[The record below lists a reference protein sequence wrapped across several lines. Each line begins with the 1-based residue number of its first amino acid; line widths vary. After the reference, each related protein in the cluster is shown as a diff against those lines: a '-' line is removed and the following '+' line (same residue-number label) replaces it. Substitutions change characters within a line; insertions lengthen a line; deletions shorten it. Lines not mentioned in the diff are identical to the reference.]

1 MTKRYGMDSEH
12 WRGVREREEER
23 KRAEAA
29 AYQQRLAEDRV
40 GIEPFALWGGL
51 LTEDPEAGFAA
62 KYLAPTDVVPVGTGV
77 KLAAGAASA
86 ALAAYLAKR
95 AWNQPVQPGMLSSTF
110 FHGTPHTWAPEP
122 GFPQGRPRLGERRGQ
137 GAAMEG
143 KGVYFGEARGTG
155 EWYHSELASEA
166 KGTISSD
173 RGTMDIPGWLAEWL
187 SDPTAHSMGQGAR
200 SGMEYRRLYET
211 REAKSQPAS
220 TRNVWAVMEELRLRI
235 EDTINRIKFPRNEFD
250 VSYKPE
256 LQKRL
261 IKQQKMLDD
270 FKNIIGNPD
279 EPLEYSVQ
287 KTGGVY
293 TVDIPDSEVAGL
305 LDLDKSIAVK
315 TPYVQAKLNKILAE
329 YDPKSPLGW
338 GAAGERG
345 EWSIEMYRGGGEL
358 PFKPEDITARTYY
371 KALRL
376 LLGDDEA
383 ARILENVGI
392 PGIKYLD
399 EKSRRLVP
407 NPAIESRERTYN
419 AVVFSEDLL
428 KRIKVLKRE

>member
-1 MTKRYGMDSEH
+1 MTKRLGMPSEH

-29 AYQQRLAEDRV
+29 AYQRRLAEDRV

-62 KYLAPTDVVPVGTGV
+62 KYLAPTDVLPVGTGV

-122 GFPQGRPRLGERRGQ
+122 GLPQGRPRLGERRGQ

-173 RGTMDIPGWLAEWL
+173 RGTMDVPGWIAEWL
-187 SDPTAHSMGQGAR
+187 SATKENTQLG
-200 SGMEYRRLYET
+200 LY
-211 REAKSQPAS
+211 
-220 TRNVWAVMEELRLRI
+220 NVRDVIEELQNKIGETTARI
-235 EDTINRIKFPRNEFD
+235 RFPRNDFD

-261 IKQQKMLDD
+261 LQQQKRLDD
-270 FKNIIGNPD
+270 FKNIIGDPD
-279 EPLEYSVQ
+279 EPLE
-287 KTGGVY
+287 
-293 TVDIPDSEVAGL
+293 
-305 LDLDKSIAVK
+305 
-315 TPYVQAKLNKILAE
+315 
-329 YDPKSPLGW
+329 
-338 GAAGERG
+338 
-345 EWSIEMYRGGGEL
+345 
-358 PFKPEDITARTYY
+358 
-371 KALRL
+371 
-376 LLGDDEA
+376 
-383 ARILENVGI
+383 
-392 PGIKYLD
+392 
-399 EKSRRLVP
+399 
-407 NPAIESRERTYN
+407 
-419 AVVFSEDLL
+419 
-428 KRIKVLKRE
+428 

>member
-1 MTKRYGMDSEH
+1 MTKRLGMPSEH

-29 AYQQRLAEDRV
+29 AYQQRLAEDKV

-62 KYLAPTDVVPVGTGV
+62 KYLAPTDVLPVGTGV

-173 RGTMDIPGWLAEWL
+173 RGTMDVPRWVVDWLKKDPDELDELFPG
-187 SDPTAHSMGQGAR
+187 GAWDLPP
-200 SGMEYRRLYET
+200 GN
-211 REAKSQPAS
+211 K
-220 TRNVWAVMEELRLRI
+220 NVWAVIDELELKIEETTKRI
-235 EDTINRIKFPRNEFD
+235 NFQRGDPFLSK
-250 VSYKPE
+250 SE
-256 LQKRL
+256 LQKKL
-261 IKQQKMLDD
+261 IEEQKMLDD
-270 FKNIIGNPD
+270 FYKIIGDPSD
-279 EPLEYSVQ
+279 PLELSAK

-305 LDLDKSIAVK
+305 LDLDKSIAEQ
-315 TPYVQAKLNKILAE
+315 TPYVQAKLDKLLKE
-329 YDPKSPLGW
+329 YDPYDMSRWTQESP
-338 GAAGERG
+338 ET
-345 EWSIEMYRGGGEL
+345 WSMAISS
-358 PFKPEDITARTYY
+358 PKKAVPARIYY

-376 LLGDDEA
+376 MLDDDEA
-383 ARILENVGI
+383 ARLLESVGI
-392 PGIKYLD
+392 PGVKYLD
-399 EKSRRLVP
+399 EGSR
-407 NPAIESRERTYN
+407 AAGEGTYN

>member
-51 LTEDPEAGFAA
+51 LTEDPEASFAA
-62 KYLAPTDVVPVGTGV
+62 KYLAPTDVLPVGTGV

-122 GFPQGRPRLGERRGQ
+122 GFPQGRPRLGMKSGQ
-137 GAAMEG
+137 GATMEG
-143 KGVYFGEARGTG
+143 PGVYFGEARGTG
-155 EWYHSELASEA
+155 EWYHSGLASEA
-166 KGTISSD
+166 KGIISSD
-173 RGTMDIPGWLAEWL
+173 SGTMDVPRWVVDWLKKDLDELDELYPGGIWDL
-187 SDPTAHSMGQGAR
+187 PPGN
-200 SGMEYRRLYET
+200 
-211 REAKSQPAS
+211 K
-220 TRNVWAVMEELRLRI
+220 NVWAVTDELELKIEE
-235 EDTINRIKFPRNEFD
+235 TINRIKFPRNEFD

-270 FKNIIGNPD
+270 FYKIIGDPSD
-279 EPLEYSVQ
+279 PLEYSVQ

-305 LDLDKSIAVK
+305 LDLDKPILEQ
-315 TPYVQAKLNKILAE
+315 TPYVQAKLNKVLDE
-329 YDPKSPLGW
+329 YDPSKT
-338 GAAGERG
+338 E
-345 EWSIEMYRGGGEL
+345 EWPGLDMGSWNISL
-358 PFKPEDITARTYY
+358 DKPPASESLNITARTYY

-376 LLGDDEA
+376 IMGEDEA

-399 EKSRRLVP
+399 QL
-407 NPAIESRERTYN
+407 SREAGKGTYN

>member
-1 MTKRYGMDSEH
+1 MTKRYGMPSEH

-51 LTEDPEAGFAA
+51 LTEDPEASFAA
-62 KYLAPTDVVPVGTGV
+62 KYLAPTDVLPVGTGV
-77 KLAAGAASA
+77 KLTAGAVSA

-122 GFPQGRPRLGERRGQ
+122 GFPQGRPRLGEKSGQ

-143 KGVYFGEARGTG
+143 KGIYFGEARGTG

-173 RGTMDIPGWLAEWL
+173 RGTMDVPGWIAEWL
-187 SDPTAHSMGQGAR
+187 SATKENTQLG
-200 SGMEYRRLYET
+200 LY
-211 REAKSQPAS
+211 
-220 TRNVWAVMEELRLRI
+220 NVRDVIEELQNKIGETTARI
-235 EDTINRIKFPRNEFD
+235 RFPRNDFD

-261 IKQQKMLDD
+261 LQQQKRLDD
-270 FKNIIGNPD
+270 FKNIIGDPD

-287 KTGGVY
+287 KTGGLY

-305 LDLDKSIAVK
+305 LDLDKSIAEQ
-315 TPYVQAKLNKILAE
+315 TPYVQAKLDKLLKE
-329 YDPKSPLGW
+329 YDPYDMSRWTQESP
-338 GAAGERG
+338 ET
-345 EWSIEMYRGGGEL
+345 WSMAISSPKEAV
-358 PFKPEDITARTYY
+358 PARIYY

-376 LLGDDEA
+376 MLGDDEA
-383 ARILENVGI
+383 ARLLESVGI

-399 EKSRRLVP
+399 QGSRV
-407 NPAIESRERTYN
+407 AGEGTYN

>member
-1 MTKRYGMDSEH
+1 MTKRYGMPSEH

-23 KRAEAA
+23 KIAEAA

-62 KYLAPTDVVPVGTGV
+62 KYLAPTDVLPVGTGV

-122 GFPQGRPRLGERRGQ
+122 GLPQGRPRLGERRGQ

-155 EWYHSELASEA
+155 EWYHSGLASEA

-173 RGTMDIPGWLAEWL
+173 RGTMDVPRWVVDWLKKDPDELDELFPG
-187 SDPTAHSMGQGAR
+187 GAWDLPP
-200 SGMEYRRLYET
+200 GN
-211 REAKSQPAS
+211 K
-220 TRNVWAVMEELRLRI
+220 NVWAVIDELELKIEETTKRI
-235 EDTINRIKFPRNEFD
+235 NFQRGDPFLSK
-250 VSYKPE
+250 SE
-256 LQKRL
+256 LQKKL
-261 IKQQKMLDD
+261 IEEQKMLDD
-270 FKNIIGNPD
+270 FYKIIGDPSD
-279 EPLEYSVQ
+279 PLELSAK

-305 LDLDKSIAVK
+305 LDLDKSIAEQ
-315 TPYVQAKLNKILAE
+315 TPYVQAKLDKLLKE
-329 YDPKSPLGW
+329 YDPYDMSRWTQESP
-338 GAAGERG
+338 ET
-345 EWSIEMYRGGGEL
+345 WSMAISS
-358 PFKPEDITARTYY
+358 PKKAVPARIYY

-376 LLGDDEA
+376 MLDDDEA
-383 ARILENVGI
+383 ARLLESVGI
-392 PGIKYLD
+392 PGVKYLD
-399 EKSRRLVP
+399 EGSR
-407 NPAIESRERTYN
+407 AAGEGTYN

>member
-122 GFPQGRPRLGERRGQ
+122 GLPQGRPRLGERRGQ

-173 RGTMDIPGWLAEWL
+173 RGTMDVPRWVVDWLKKDPDELDELFPG
-187 SDPTAHSMGQGAR
+187 GAWDLPP
-200 SGMEYRRLYET
+200 GN
-211 REAKSQPAS
+211 K
-220 TRNVWAVMEELRLRI
+220 NVWAVIDELELKIEETIKRI
-235 EDTINRIKFPRNEFD
+235 NFQRGDPFLSK
-250 VSYKPE
+250 SE
-256 LQKRL
+256 LQKKL
-261 IKQQKMLDD
+261 IEEQKMLDD
-270 FKNIIGNPD
+270 FYKIIGDPSD
-279 EPLEYSVQ
+279 PLELSAK

-305 LDLDKSIAVK
+305 LDLDKSIAEQ

-329 YDPKSPLGW
+329 YDPKSPQGW
-338 GAAGERG
+338 GVAGERG

-407 NPAIESRERTYN
+407 HPAIESRERTYN